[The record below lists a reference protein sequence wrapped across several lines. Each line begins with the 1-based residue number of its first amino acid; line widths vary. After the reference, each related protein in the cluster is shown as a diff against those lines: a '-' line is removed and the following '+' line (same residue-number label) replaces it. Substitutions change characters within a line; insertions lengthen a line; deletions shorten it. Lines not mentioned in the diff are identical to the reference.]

1 MIMRGVKMKALVY
14 AKELAGEIGMSEKA
28 IRKFAKKYDDFPQ
41 IRNGNRRLFIA
52 DEVMAWLKEN
62 STAGVRI

>member
-1 MIMRGVKMKALVY
+1 MKTLVY

-41 IRNGNRRLFIA
+41 IRNGNRRLFVA
-52 DEVMAWLKEN
+52 DDVMKWFQEN

>member
-1 MIMRGVKMKALVY
+1 MKTLVY
-14 AKELAGEIGMSEKA
+14 AKELAGVIGMSEKA

-62 STAGVRI
+62 SSVGVRV

>member
-1 MIMRGVKMKALVY
+1 MKALIY
-14 AKELAGEIGMSEKA
+14 AKELADEIGMSEKA

-62 STAGVRI
+62 SSVGVRV